1 MAVQDEPKLSPD
13 ALEETMRASNISHQN
28 GKHPSNMHTVF
39 LGDCTPYFQWM
50 SMGMFYSHK
59 KSGQPGPITRVMCCT
74 EEQEAALPKVG
85 FCVFL
90 WAAPH
95 FVMLQV
101 LSKFALQD
109 SLVLVNLEVVV

>member
-1 MAVQDEPKLSPD
+1 MEVQQIAEPGPGVRRAPADEDKN
-13 ALEETMRASNISHQN
+13 EE

-74 EEQEAALPKVG
+74 EEQEAALPKV
-85 FCVFL
+85 C
-90 WAAPH
+90 PTP
-95 FVMLQV
+95 Q
-101 LSKFALQD
+101 
-109 SLVLVNLEVVV
+109 